1 MKGKISRTSLSEQ
14 ICDII
19 KESIINGDFAD
30 QEKLPS
36 EMELVELYNVSRLT
50 VRSALQRLNALG
62 LVTTKAGNGT
72 YVNKF
77 NIEST
82 LNDLPSTRI
91 LNSTLLRSVKEF
103 RSVID
108 SECIRLAIA
117 NATFDDLERLRIACE
132 EYKQSSEASYASV
145 DEKFMKLSEA
155 DFKIHMIIC
164 EISHNPL
171 FVTAYSNT
179 QDYLKSYFYT
189 IAVSRYKRAD
199 TLGMEKYFQ
208 AIIDGHMFLYEAI
221 KERDIAKATKVI
233 QNHID
238 YNVLALSKEDFK

>member
-1 MKGKISRTSLSEQ
+1 MKNKISRTSLSEQ

-82 LNDLPSTRI
+82 LTDLPSTRI
-91 LNSTLLRSVKEF
+91 LNSTLLKSVKEF
-103 RSVID
+103 RSVVD

-132 EYKQSSEASYASV
+132 EYKEISQASYTSI
-145 DEKFMKLSEA
+145 DDKFMKLSEA

-171 FVTAYSNT
+171 FVIAYSNT

-189 IAVSRYKRAD
+189 IAVSRFKRAD
-199 TLGMEKYFQ
+199 TLGMENHFQ
-208 AIIDGHMFLYEAI
+208 ATTDGHMFLYEAI
-221 KERDIAKATKVI
+221 KEKDLVKAIKVI

-238 YNVLALSKEDFK
+238 YTVLVLSKEDFK

>member
-1 MKGKISRTSLSEQ
+1 MKNKISKASLSEQ

-19 KESIINGDFAD
+19 KDSIINGDFAD

-82 LNDLPSTRI
+82 LKDLPSTRI
-91 LNSTLLRSVKEF
+91 LNSEMLKRVREF

-108 SECIRLAIA
+108 SECIRLAIDY
-117 NATFDDLERLRIACE
+117 ATHDDLEKLRIACE
-132 EYKQSSEASYASV
+132 EYKRNSEASYASV
-145 DEKFMKLSEA
+145 DEKFMKLSES
-155 DFKIHMIIC
+155 DFNIHMIIC

-171 FVTAYSNT
+171 FSIAYSNT

-199 TLGMEKYFQ
+199 KLGMEKYFQ
-208 AIIDGHMFLYEAI
+208 ASLDGHTFLYEAI
-221 KERDIAKATKVI
+221 KAKDLIKANKVI
-233 QNHID
+233 KNHID
-238 YNVLALSKEDFK
+238 YTVLVLQKDDFK